1 MSVAPGTAELVRRV
15 NLARMLVVVHR
26 DGPISRAALTAEL
39 GLNRSTIGALTAE
52 LARLGLVT
60 ETAGAPEGRIGRP
73 SPVITARADVV
84 AVAVNPEVDAVTLAA
99 VGLDRRVHARRRALT
114 TALITPQELA
124 SLIAETIEDWRAGP
138 LAATTV
144 IGVGVAVPGL
154 VEPAAGLV
162 VHAPHL
168 RWTNAPLAELVTA
181 ATGTPTTVGND
192 ASYGAHAEYL
202 FGAARGVAD
211 VIYLN
216 GGASGIGG
224 GLVVGGALV
233 GGARGLAGE
242 FGHNPAIFED
252 AADRRSGEHAALEDE
267 VSRHRLIASL
277 GLPGADDAE
286 LRAAVHGAANPAAR
300 AELRRQRRIL
310 ASAVASAVNVLDPA
324 VVVLGGFLAPLVES
338 DVDEFAE
345 AVARQTISAA
355 CPLVRT
361 AELGDDRL
369 LVGAAET
376 AFADL
381 LADPVPV
388 MTGSGAPMTDSA
400 AASSATSA
408 TR

>member
-60 ETAGAPEGRIGRP
+60 ETAGAAEGRIGRP
-73 SPVITARADVV
+73 SPVITARPDVV

-99 VGLDRRVHARRRALT
+99 VGLDRRVHARRRAVT
-114 TALITPQELA
+114 TTLITPQELA
-124 SLIAETIEDWRAGP
+124 SLIAETIEEWRAGP
-138 LAATTV
+138 LATTTV
-144 IGVGVAVPGL
+144 IGIGVAVPGL

-168 RWTNAPLAELVTA
+168 RWTDAPLADLVSA

-242 FGHNPAIFED
+242 FGHNPAILED

-267 VSRHRLIASL
+267 VSQHRLIASL

-300 AELRRQRRIL
+300 AEVRRQRRIL

-345 AVARQTISAA
+345 AVARQTISGAA
-355 CPLVRT
+355 PLMRT

-376 AFADL
+376 AFAAL
-381 LADPVPV
+381 LSDPVPV
-388 MTGSGAPMTDSA
+388 MTGAGAPMTDSG
-400 AASSATSA
+400 AASSAA
-408 TR
+408 APAR

>member
-1 MSVAPGTAELVRRV
+1 MSVAPGTAELVRRA
-15 NLARMLVVVHR
+15 NLARMLVTVHR

-39 GLNRSTIGALTAE
+39 ALNRSTIGALTAE
-52 LARLGLVT
+52 LARLDLVT
-60 ETAGAPEGRIGRP
+60 ETAGAAEGRIGRP
-73 SPVITARADVV
+73 SPVITARPDVV

-99 VGLDRRVHARRRALT
+99 VGLDRRVHARRRAVT
-114 TALITPQELA
+114 TGLIGPDALAGLVAATLRE
-124 SLIAETIEDWRAGP
+124 WRDGP
-138 LAATTV
+138 LASAHLV
-144 IGVGVAVPGL
+144 GVGIAVPGL

-168 RWTNAPLAELVTA
+168 RWTDAPLADLVVA
-181 ATGTPTTVGND
+181 ATGVTTTVGND

-202 FGAARGVAD
+202 FGAARGATD

-252 AADRRSGEHAALEDE
+252 AADRRSGDRAALEDE
-267 VSRHRLIASL
+267 VSQHRLVASL

-286 LRAAVHGAANPAAR
+286 LRDAVHATTNPAALD
-300 AELRRQRRIL
+300 EMRRQRRIL
-310 ASAVASAVNVLDPA
+310 ASAVASAVNVLDPE

-338 DVDEFAE
+338 DVEEFA
-345 AVARQTISAA
+345 AAIARQTISGAA
-355 CPLVRT
+355 PIVRT

-376 AFADL
+376 AFAAL
-381 LADPVPV
+381 LADPVAA
-388 MTGSGAPMTDSA
+388 MTVSD
-400 AASSATSA
+400 AASSMASA
-408 TR
+408 TD